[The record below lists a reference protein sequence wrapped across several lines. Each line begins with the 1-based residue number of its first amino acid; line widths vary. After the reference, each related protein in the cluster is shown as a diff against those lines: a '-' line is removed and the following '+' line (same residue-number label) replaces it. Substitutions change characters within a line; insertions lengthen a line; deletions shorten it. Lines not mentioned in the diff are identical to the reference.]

1 MATDDTWEGWAV
13 YPWDSRGDTRPLAVT
28 RERDDADWFD
38 TGPGST
44 EVRRVLVILREPGAD
59 DTEAMLEARVMELEE
74 ELDSAKDARQELK
87 DARQELKDAR
97 QELKDAKRKHADS
110 LKRVRE
116 GSAKDLANAEA
127 DVWGAEQR
135 QARAETITEL
145 REAELEGFKRGHAF
159 RIAELQGRG

>member
-59 DTEAMLEARVMELEE
+59 DTLNMLEARVMELEE
-74 ELDSAKDARQELK
+74 ELGDAEDEAKDARQELK
-87 DARQELKDAR
+87 DAERE
-97 QELKDAKRKHADS
+97 HADS

>member
-127 DVWGAEQR
+127 VWGAEQR

-145 REAELEGFKRGHAF
+145 RDAELEGFKRGHAF
-159 RIAELQGRG
+159 RVAELQGRG

>member
-87 DARQELKDAR
+87 DA
-97 QELKDAKRKHADS
+97 KRKHADS

-127 DVWGAEQR
+127 VWGAEQR

-145 REAELEGFKRGHAF
+145 RDAELEGFKRGHAF
-159 RIAELQGRG
+159 RVAELQGRG